1 MAAIEVNAP
10 DAESAIAQGLV
21 QLKLIRAEV
30 KIEILED
37 GSRGVLGIGAKPA
50 RVRLTPFAEIEAAAA
65 QAAAAVQAAKQAATL
80 SAIPAATAP
89 AMTETTP
96 VAAAMDDEAD
106 GNDDGYEDEQDA
118 EASNENDE
126 GEGDIEIE
134 GADQAAHLTQSVLN
148 NMGIVTATCTSRS
161 LMPSDDHDHPSIW
174 VDVDFEPNDEGDDDV
189 AGLTAFHNEG
199 WNALQLLVQTMWS
212 HQTKSSVRVTVDL
225 NGLRARREMQ
235 VQTMATRMAERVV
248 ATGKAITLEPMP
260 ASERRLVHMAL
271 RGNTNVFTESAGEGS
286 SRKVTIKLKK

>member
-10 DAESAIAQGLV
+10 DVESAIAQGLA
-21 QLKLIRAEV
+21 QLNLIRAEV

-50 RVRLTPFAEIEAAAA
+50 RVRLTPFAEIEAAA
-65 QAAAAVQAAKQAATL
+65 K
-80 SAIPAATAP
+80 ATAAPPP
-89 AMTETTP
+89 APTPQAVPTPP
-96 VAAAMDDEAD
+96 VAVPSNNNSIQPTATDDATYDND
-106 GNDDGYEDEQDA
+106 GSDDIDDD
-118 EASNENDE
+118 SNEN

-134 GADQAAHLTQSVLN
+134 GADVAAHLTQSVLN

-235 VQTMATRMAERVV
+235 VQNMAVRMAERVV

-271 RGNTNVFTESAGEGS
+271 RSNTKVFTESSGEGS
-286 SRKVTIKLKK
+286 SRKVTIKVKK

>member
-10 DAESAIAQGLV
+10 DVESAIAHGLA
-21 QLKLIRAEV
+21 QLNLIRAEV

-65 QAAAAVQAAKQAATL
+65 RAAAPPPVQQSTPA
-80 SAIPAATAP
+80 PAASA
-89 AMTETTP
+89 A
-96 VAAAMDDEAD
+96 VAEDDDLDDQDDQDSEDYDESESDVGDDEGA
-106 GNDDGYEDEQDA
+106 GEDEDDQD
-118 EASNENDE
+118 NR
-126 GEGDIEIE
+126 EGDIEIE
-134 GADQAAHLTQSVLN
+134 GADLAANLTQSVLN

-199 WNALQLLVQTMWS
+199 WNALQMLVQTMWS

-235 VQTMATRMAERVV
+235 VQNMATRMAERVV

-271 RGNTNVFTESAGEGS
+271 RNNTKVFTESAGEGS
-286 SRKVTIKLKK
+286 NRKVTIKIKK

>member
-21 QLKLIRAEV
+21 QLNLIRAEV

-65 QAAAAVQAAKQAATL
+65 RAAAAATPVVATPVVAKPAN
-80 SAIPAATAP
+80 IPPPAATEDKAVDDDQED
-89 AMTETTP
+89 AGITENN
-96 VAAAMDDEAD
+96 ASADDT
-106 GNDDGYEDEQDA
+106 A
-118 EASNENDE
+118 EEH
-126 GEGDIEIE
+126 GEIEIE
-134 GADQAAHLTQSVLN
+134 GADLASSLTQGILD
-148 NMGIVTATCTSRS
+148 NMGIISATCTSRS
-161 LMPSDDHDHPSIW
+161 LMPSDDHDNPSIW

-189 AGLTAFHNEG
+189 AALTDFHNEG
-199 WNALQLLVQTMWS
+199 WNALQMLVQAMWS

-248 ATGKAITLEPMP
+248 ATGKAVTLEPMP

-271 RGNTNVFTESAGEGS
+271 RGNTKVFTESAGEGG